1 MTLHLVFNLTL
12 TWNFYPNFIKVVQ
25 TVYYN
30 TRYSLATRNMS
41 DIDLWKIWPLIS
53 SRSLSLEFGHDL
65 VNL

>member
-12 TWNFYPNFIKVVQ
+12 TWNFYPKFIKVVQ
-25 TVYYN
+25 TVIITPN
-30 TRYSLATRNMS
+30 SLATRNMS

>member
-12 TWNFYPNFIKVVQ
+12 TWNFYPKIKVVQ

-30 TRYSLATRNMS
+30 TKYSLATRNMS

>member
-12 TWNFYPNFIKVVQ
+12 TWKFYPKFIQVVQ

-30 TRYSLATRNMS
+30 TKYSLATRNMS
-41 DIDLWKIWPLIS
+41 DIDLWKILPLIS